1 MLGIIINPK
10 SGKKAFR
17 AQRIYLWKLL
27 RRRHQPFAYRVT
39 KYAGHA
45 IELARELVEKG
56 YDEILILGGD
66 GTLSEAINGI
76 MRSTLT
82 PKERAKIQ
90 VGLMPRGTGN
100 DWGRYWNLDKRFK
113 ESLRRFFE
121 GEGHPIDIGCVT
133 YWRNNIEHHRYFIN
147 SVGFGVDPLCC
158 QKAEKLKYYIG
169 SHHVNY
175 VFGLIAAIIQHKAQH
190 MILTVDGKVAV
201 KLHTGEKNGPNIIP
215 REWVKEL
222 MEKGI
227 KIATIGDLSAFPEST
242 RKVLEEAMEK
252 TRDNKNM
259 TLVFAMN
266 YGGRKDIVDGI
277 NRYVDDYVSGR
288 VREKMT
294 EELFNSYLST
304 AEYPEIDLMIRTSL
318 DYRLS
323 NFLLWQLSYTEL
335 YFTDTYWPDFTP
347 EEFEKA
353 IKNFT
358 QRSRR
363 FGGLKD
369 EN

>member
-27 RRRHQPFAYRVT
+27 RKRHQPFAYRVT
-39 KYAGHA
+39 KFPKHA
-45 IELARELVEKG
+45 TELARELVEKG

-82 PKERAKIQ
+82 PEQRAKIQ

-100 DWGRYWNLDKRFK
+100 DWGRYWNLDKNFK

-158 QKAEKLKYYIG
+158 QKAERLKYYIG

-175 VFGLIAAIIQHKAQH
+175 LFGLIAAIAQHKAQH
-190 MILTVDGKVAV
+190 MILTVDGKEAV
-201 KLHTGEKNGPNIIP
+201 NDSLFTMNIGNGPFSGGGIRQNPDADPSDGVFNSMFICKP
-215 REWVKEL
+215 TFVQVLKALPKLYNGRLTEL
-222 MEKGI
+222 PFVYPIVGHEI
-227 KIATIGDLSAFPEST
+227 EINY
-242 RKVLEEAMEK
+242 RKHILFEA
-252 TRDNKNM
+252 
-259 TLVFAMN
+259 
-266 YGGRKDIVDGI
+266 DGI
-277 NRYVDDYVSGR
+277 LEDVIGPCKVTCIHHALQFR
-288 VREKMT
+288 V
-294 EELFNSYLST
+294 
-304 AEYPEIDLMIRTSL
+304 
-318 DYRLS
+318 
-323 NFLLWQLSYTEL
+323 
-335 YFTDTYWPDFTP
+335 
-347 EEFEKA
+347 
-353 IKNFT
+353 
-358 QRSRR
+358 
-363 FGGLKD
+363 
-369 EN
+369 

>member
-27 RRRHQPFAYRVT
+27 RARHQPFAYRVT

-76 MRSTLT
+76 MRANISA
-82 PKERAKIQ
+82 EQRAQIQ

-100 DWGRYWNLDKRFK
+100 DFARYWLLDKRFK

-133 YWRNNIEHHRYFIN
+133 YWRNGIEHHRYFIN

-158 QKAEKLKYYIG
+158 KKAEILKYYLG

-175 VFGLIAAIIQHKAQH
+175 LFGLIAAIIEHKAQH
-190 MILTVDGKVAV
+190 MVLNVDGKVAV
-201 KLHTGEKNGPNIIP
+201 DDRLFTMNIGNGPFSGGGIKQNPEADPTDGLFHAMFVKKPTLKQIIKALPKLYNGKLTELPFIYPICGKEIEISYRKHILFEADGILENIIGP
-215 REWVKEL
+215 C
-222 MEKGI
+222 
-227 KIATIGDLSAFPEST
+227 
-242 RKVLEEAMEK
+242 KVTCLHHALQFK
-252 TRDNKNM
+252 C
-259 TLVFAMN
+259 
-266 YGGRKDIVDGI
+266 
-277 NRYVDDYVSGR
+277 
-288 VREKMT
+288 
-294 EELFNSYLST
+294 
-304 AEYPEIDLMIRTSL
+304 
-318 DYRLS
+318 
-323 NFLLWQLSYTEL
+323 
-335 YFTDTYWPDFTP
+335 
-347 EEFEKA
+347 
-353 IKNFT
+353 
-358 QRSRR
+358 
-363 FGGLKD
+363 
-369 EN
+369 